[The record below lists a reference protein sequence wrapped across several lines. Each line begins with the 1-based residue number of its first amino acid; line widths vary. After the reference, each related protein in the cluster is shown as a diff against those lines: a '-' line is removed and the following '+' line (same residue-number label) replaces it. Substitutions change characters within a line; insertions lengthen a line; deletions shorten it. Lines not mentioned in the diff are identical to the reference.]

1 MNIEERNEFN
11 TFTKPE
17 KPFLLLYETNDK
29 RGVSGNWQWL
39 QTEEEAQELVDELR
53 KEFGDK
59 LDIVD
64 CIEIHSNRAVEI
76 G

>member
-1 MNIEERNEFN
+1 MNNEERNEFII
-11 TFTKPE
+11 FTKPE

-29 RGVSGNWQWL
+29 WGVSSNWQWL
-39 QTEEEAQELVDELR
+39 QTKEEVRELMDELR
-53 KEFGDK
+53 KEFGDR